1 MNSNPKI
8 SIITVVFNSKNYIED
23 TIKNILSQTY
33 KNIEY
38 IIIDGKSTDGTVEII
53 KSYQHEISLWISEPD
68 KGLYDAMNK
77 GIRLATGD
85 YILFIN
91 SGDKLFDITTI
102 EQVFSK
108 PIADVY
114 YGDTVIINTNDQE
127 IGLRRLRPPEKLSF
141 KSFRK
146 GMLVCHQSFIAR
158 RELVPNFNLNYRFA
172 ADYDWTIQILKNSQL
187 IINTSL
193 IISKFLEGGQTS
205 RTVYKGLLERFMIMK
220 KHYGLI
226 LAIMLNL
233 ILIPRFIGYLF
244 TKRI

>member
-8 SIITVVFNSKNYIED
+8 SIITVVFNSKNHIEA

-53 KSYQHEISLWISEPD
+53 KTYQDEISLWISEPD

-77 GIRLATGD
+77 GIKLATGD

-127 IGLRRLRPPEKLSF
+127 IGLRRLRPPEKLSV
-141 KSFRK
+141 KSFKK

-158 RELVPNFNLNYRFA
+158 RQLVPLFNLNYRFA

-193 IISKFLEGGQTS
+193 IISRFLEGGQTS
-205 RTVYKGLLERFMIMK
+205 RTVYKGLLERFIIMK

-226 LAIMLNL
+226 SAIMLNL
-233 ILIPRFIGYLF
+233 MLIPRFIGYLF

>member
-1 MNSNPKI
+1 VNSNPKI

-53 KSYQHEISLWISEPD
+53 KSYQEKISVLISEPD

-77 GIRLATGD
+77 GIKLATGD

-102 EQVFSK
+102 EQVFLK
-108 PIADVY
+108 PNADVY

-141 KSFRK
+141 KSFKK

-158 RELVPNFNLNYRFA
+158 RELVPLFNLNYRFA

-193 IISKFLEGGQTS
+193 IISRFLEGGQTS
-205 RTVYKGLLERFMIMK
+205 RTVYKGLLERFIIMK

-226 LAIMLNL
+226 SAIMLNL
-233 ILIPRFIGYLF
+233 MLIPRFIGYLF

>member
-53 KSYQHEISLWISEPD
+53 KSYQDEISLWISEPD

>member
-53 KSYQHEISLWISEPD
+53 KSYQDEISLWISEPD

-193 IISKFLEGGQTS
+193 VF
-205 RTVYKGLLERFMIMK
+205 
-220 KHYGLI
+220 
-226 LAIMLNL
+226 
-233 ILIPRFIGYLF
+233 
-244 TKRI
+244 

>member
-53 KSYQHEISLWISEPD
+53 KTYQDEISVWVSEPD

>member
-1 MNSNPKI
+1 MNSSPKI
-8 SIITVVFNSKNYIED
+8 SIVTVVFNSKNHIEA

-53 KSYQHEISLWISEPD
+53 KSYLDEISLWVSEPD

-91 SGDKLFDITTI
+91 SGDKLFDIATI

-127 IGLRRLRPPEKLSF
+127 IGLRRLRPPEKLTF
-141 KSFRK
+141 KSFKK

-158 RELVPNFNLNYRFA
+158 RELVPLFNLNYRFA

-205 RTVYKGLLERFMIMK
+205 KTVYKGLLERFMIMK

-226 LAIMLNL
+226 SAIMLNL
-233 ILIPRFIGYLF
+233 MLIPRFIGYLF